1 MNNNIHY
8 GVIAG
13 TKLITN
19 KLTDEEL
26 AALYNAVSFGF
37 DPKHVMGYDKAK
49 GLFTEQDGT
58 KMHSDTLKAFES
70 IVEQRL
76 FSK

>member
-13 TKLITN
+13 TKLITD
-19 KLTDEEL
+19 KLSDQEL
-26 AALYNAVSFGF
+26 AALFNAVSVGF
-37 DPKHVMGYDKAK
+37 NPKPVMGYDKAK

-76 FSK
+76 FSR